1 MFSKLILNSQKS
13 YANHINNY
21 PLTPD
26 KIKIKREIMS
36 DFRIKIADLHNI
48 PISNVK
54 KLVSNVF
61 DEEKYVLLFQNLL
74 LYLRLGLRKK
84 DYITY

>member
-1 MFSKLILNSQKS
+1 
-13 YANHINNY
+13 
-21 PLTPD
+21 
-26 KIKIKREIMS
+26 MS

-48 PISNVK
+48 PISNVE